1 MTEKQSLLRYVAFV
15 FYWMSPPDNIGPY
28 GWVIKSGRQLF
39 PHLPFSDLSHFSNIP
54 AMPVSEPQVKL
65 HNQDIAKM
73 QTYPDC
79 FSLEEYQ
86 SSCNSSQFTSG
97 AKFSDWNLWPN
108 FQLVN
113 HQGSQKN
120 GWLVDCGR
128 WNNHT
133 RNGATNCVSCIIRL
147 NIKSPNWMDE
157 KPKQRRG
164 QDYSPKP
171 PKLCYSLNS
180 QILQRSGLG
189 TWLRPQLH

>member
-1 MTEKQSLLRYVAFV
+1 MQCKVKYGLVWRKAEKRCKFVFVITSKIVHEENDVWALKFEIFILSLILWEISLRYDKKSVFSEICGFRL

-97 AKFSDWNLWPN
+97 AKFSDWNLWRLWWPN
-108 FQLVN
+108 FQ
-113 HQGSQKN
+113 
-120 GWLVDCGR
+120 
-128 WNNHT
+128 
-133 RNGATNCVSCIIRL
+133 
-147 NIKSPNWMDE
+147 
-157 KPKQRRG
+157 
-164 QDYSPKP
+164 
-171 PKLCYSLNS
+171 
-180 QILQRSGLG
+180 
-189 TWLRPQLH
+189 